1 MSISEWVCEC
11 ADKTCTERIE
21 ELRSHRMPAAQ
32 GASFR
37 AGSRLYRLRLEDAV
51 RAGALDGRGKP
62 PGRRARPDVPLSP
75 IRTGGSMPI
84 GPDYDERTGENEAL
98 FREVNERL
106 KERKRDDL
114 AWQAPSEWICECA
127 EETCTERIVMSP
139 LEYEQLR
146 SEPTHFAV
154 VPNEKHVSLDVER
167 IVEKR
172 DRYWVV
178 EKVGEAAEIAEE
190 TDPR

>member
-1 MSISEWVCEC
+1 MSARSPRRGAARWAVGV
-11 ADKTCTERIE
+11 ERE
-21 ELRSHRMPAAQ
+21 
-32 GASFR
+32 
-37 AGSRLYRLRLEDAV
+37 
-51 RAGALDGRGKP
+51 
-62 PGRRARPDVPLSP
+62 
-75 IRTGGSMPI
+75 T
-84 GPDYDERTGENEAL
+84 ERTGENEAL

-114 AWQAPSEWICECA
+114 VWQAPSEWICECA

-154 VPNEKHVSLDVER
+154 VPNEMHVSPDVER

-172 DRYWVV
+172 DRFWVV
-178 EKVGEAAEIAEE
+178 EKIGEAAEVAEE
-190 TDPR
+190 T

>member
-1 MSISEWVCEC
+1 
-11 ADKTCTERIE
+11 
-21 ELRSHRMPAAQ
+21 
-32 GASFR
+32 
-37 AGSRLYRLRLEDAV
+37 
-51 RAGALDGRGKP
+51 
-62 PGRRARPDVPLSP
+62 
-75 IRTGGSMPI
+75 MPI
-84 GPDYDERTGENEAL
+84 GPDYDERTGENEAR

-114 AWQAPSEWICECA
+114 AWQAPSEWICQCA
-127 EETCTERIVMSP
+127 EETCTERIEMSP

-154 VPNEKHVSLDVER
+154 VPNEEHVSLEVER
-167 IVEKR
+167 IVQKR

-178 EKVGEAAEIAEE
+178 EKSGEAAEIAEE

>member
-1 MSISEWVCEC
+1 VDW
-11 ADKTCTERIE
+11 
-21 ELRSHRMPAAQ
+21 RSTNIRKG
-32 GASFR
+32 GASMSL
-37 AGSRLYRLRLEDAV
+37 G
-51 RAGALDGRGKP
+51 
-62 PGRRARPDVPLSP
+62 
-75 IRTGGSMPI
+75 T
-84 GPDYDERTGENEAL
+84 DYGERTGQNEAL

-106 KERKRDDL
+106 MERKQDDPGWAL
-114 AWQAPSEWICECA
+114 PSMWLCECA
-127 EETCTERIVMSP
+127 EETCTERIEMSP

-154 VPNEKHVSLDVER
+154 VPNEEHVSLDVER

-178 EKVGEAAEIAEE
+178 EKIGEAAETAEE